1 MFFSDLQT
9 IQRTIIIGFCAYIS
23 LIILLRVS
31 GKRTLSKLNAFD
43 LVVTVAMGSTLS
55 SILINKNVTL
65 LQGVTAFIMLIG
77 LQFVM
82 AKLAVKIAP
91 FNKLIKSSPQVLY
104 VNENFKEESMKKERV
119 LKKEI
124 RQAARSQG
132 ISSMAQVDTVVLE
145 TDGSLSIIKKSEQ
158 TEKDTLIDVEGY
170 PR

>member
-65 LQGVTAFIMLIG
+65 AQGTTAFIMLIG
-77 LQFVM
+77 LQFVI
-82 AKLAVKIAP
+82 AKLAVNMSP
-91 FNKLIKSSPQVLY
+91 FNKLIKSKPQVLY
-104 VNENFKEESMKKERV
+104 VNGQFKEESMKKERV

-132 ISSMAQVDTVVLE
+132 LSSMSQVDTVVLE
-145 TDGSLSIIKKSEQ
+145 SDGSLSIIKTSDQ
-158 TEKDTLIDVEGY
+158 TEKDTLIDVDGY
-170 PR
+170 LR

>member
-1 MFFSDLQT
+1 MFFYDLQT

-55 SILINKNVTL
+55 SILINKNVTWA
-65 LQGVTAFIMLIG
+65 QGITAFIMLIG
-77 LQFVM
+77 LQFAI
-82 AKLAVKIAP
+82 AKLAVNMSP
-91 FNKLIKSSPQVLY
+91 FNKLIKSKPQVLY
-104 VNENFKEESMKKERV
+104 VNGDFRTRPMKKERV

-132 ISSMAQVDTVVLE
+132 LSSMAQVDTVVLE
-145 TDGSLSIIKKSEQ
+145 SDGSLSIIKKSEQ
-158 TEKDTLIDVEGY
+158 SEKDTLIDVDGY
-170 PR
+170 PG